1 MEQDERRKFLQGLV
15 ALGGGAAILPGL
27 VEAAQST
34 KLKGP
39 LSAKILK
46 RESAKNDPFV
56 DSVMEVEITG
66 ANGKQ
71 PISVTGTEYTDTVIR
86 RNWATIANDNN
97 ASVIAIKTTARKVD
111 SGHEEITV
119 TVTANGKTTTNTRTM
134 AIPANRVSG
143 EGMSDEELVEK
154 FLAPKLGGVK

>member
-1 MEQDERRKFLQGLV
+1 MEDERRKFLRGLL
-15 ALGGGAAILPGL
+15 ALGGGAAMLPEL
-27 VEAAQST
+27 AAAMQST

-46 RESAKNDPFV
+46 HESTKNDPFL
-56 DSVMEVEITG
+56 DTEMEVEITG
-66 ANGKQ
+66 ANSKRT
-71 PISVTGTEYTDTVIR
+71 ISVTGTEYSDTVMR
-86 RNWATIANDNN
+86 RNWATIASDND

-119 TVTANGKTTTNTRTM
+119 TVTASGKTNTNTRIM
-134 AIPANRVSG
+134 AIPANRVSS
-143 EGMSDEELVEK
+143 EGMTDEELVEK